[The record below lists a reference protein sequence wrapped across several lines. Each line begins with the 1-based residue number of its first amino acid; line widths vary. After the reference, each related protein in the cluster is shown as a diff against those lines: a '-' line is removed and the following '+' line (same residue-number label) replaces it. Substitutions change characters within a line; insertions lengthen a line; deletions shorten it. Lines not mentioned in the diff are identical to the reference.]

1 MGRVVN
7 ANPYTKEK
15 IIGACAITLIIG
27 FIVGLVFM
35 LVLDKEI
42 ENYEVAAFKCN
53 NGDILY
59 IVDELCGDEL
69 GYNVYPPIKEVF
81 NMAEYKRGLLEI
93 DVVDLKDLITEEEV
107 PNYMKELDSYY
118 IMRDTVF
125 AVESSIDRREQ
136 NDGDIFLPSPE
147 K

>member
-1 MGRVVN
+1 MSRVVN

-15 IIGACAITLIIG
+15 IIAACAVTLVIG

-35 LVLDKEI
+35 IMLDDEV
-42 ENYEVAAFKCN
+42 ENYEVAAFSCH

-59 IVDELCGDEL
+59 INDELCGDEF
-69 GYNVYPPIKEVF
+69 GYNTYSPVKVVF
-81 NMAEYKRGLLEI
+81 NMGEYKRGLLDI
-93 DVVDLKDLITEEEV
+93 DVVDLKDLITDEEI
-107 PNYMKELDSYY
+107 PDYMKPLDCYY
-118 IMRDTVF
+118 ITRDTVF

-136 NDGDIFLPSPE
+136 NDGDTYLPNT